1 MYNLEELI
9 EIQDLINELERDIK
23 YKMILLYLKETLSK
37 SYQMSKNNS
46 KLEKKLDEKNYL
58 YELHNTRG
66 IIIYKN
72 KPEIDKETIKMFKRI
87 NGEKELVFFRDIE
100 RNEETILDYDKEGN
114 VIYELIKRNNVTV
127 SQRLLGYKDN
137 NLFEFYYDYENIK
150 TSYLN
155 LVHNYDYYKIKD
167 NKFNNNNISIAFYPY
182 SDSIDNQLSV
192 KIDGLYYDKNEYTN
206 IVSSYLQNLK
216 LTFINMF
223 DLKNKVPNDFL
234 DFNFMTKKIKKN

>member
-58 YELHNTRG
+58 YELYNTRG

-100 RNEETILDYDKEGN
+100 RNEETILDYDEEGN

-155 LVHNYDYYKIKD
+155 LVRNYDYYKIKD

-192 KIDGLYYDKNEYTN
+192 KIDGLYYDKNEYSN
-206 IVSSYLQNLK
+206 IVSSYLQNIK
-216 LTFINMF
+216 LTFIKIF
-223 DLKNKVPNDFL
+223 DLRNKVPNDFL
-234 DFNFMTKKIKKN
+234 DFNFITKK

>member
-46 KLEKKLDEKNYL
+46 KLDKKLDKKNYL

-66 IIIYKN
+66 TIIYKN

-155 LVHNYDYYKIKD
+155 LVRNYDYYKIKD
-167 NKFNNNNISIAFYPY
+167 NKFNNNNNNISITFYPY

-192 KIDGLYYDKNEYTN
+192 KIDGLYYDKNEYSN

-234 DFNFMTKKIKKN
+234 DFNFITKK